1 MKKTQILRLLGVAL
15 TSVIIASCSNDIEQN
30 EVGNKVDMSKTTTFK
45 LSFANYNEDKEVS
58 NTRVGKEATLDSINL
73 KPIKLGHGILAY
85 PTLIKDKLKE
95 ESHKASTRSLGN
107 ESYTMLAYKN
117 GSLVGEMKGTA
128 SDVGGTATFTPTS
141 SNSNIQLAP
150 GTYDF
155 VCYTTNYITR
165 NGNELTIDNYNG
177 GKALIGRAANVMV
190 SGTKQEIPF
199 TMKHVTARVR
209 VKFIS
214 SYAFSS
220 FNAFIQDIGADFPN
234 KAIYNAATGVY
245 GYTKGSI
252 WASYAIPASPGGVSV
267 KSSNY
272 NYFMPQSDPS
282 KLKIQ
287 INGTFYKQYVNITT
301 NIKPDV
307 AFTFNENESYILNF
321 SIKYDF
327 IYLFSDGTTGH
338 FSETTQGGGTKTAIG
353 VVVSQSKRLAMALTP
368 AIISAEPVDYG
379 IWHDLDIN
387 NTCWDLPSSWM
398 LYKDDDDG
406 YSYTWLPSGS
416 KDGTT
421 VKATAIDPV
430 SHNPY
435 FPAFY
440 YAAHYNEKLA
450 SQGITLAS
458 NVGAGKWFLPTFG
471 QLYKALTNIGLADA
485 LEVSPPMGTN
495 GTEGE
500 VKDYRDGVGSMMGQ
514 AFGQVN
520 GIFTNCDFATS
531 SSVKTSYPAYQGMVK
546 FYRDGSARLHW
557 ETNSSFVPGIVYP
570 FIKY

>member
-30 EVGNKVDMSKTTTFK
+30 EVDNKVDMSKTTTFK
-45 LSFANYNEDKEVS
+45 LSFANYNEDKQIS
-58 NTRVGKEATLDSINL
+58 STRVGGGATLDSINL
-73 KPIKLGHGILAY
+73 KPIELGHGIVAY
-85 PTLIKDKLKE
+85 PTLIKDKLKD

-165 NGNELTIDNYNG
+165 NGNDLTIDNYNG
-177 GKALIGRAANVMV
+177 GKALIGRAANIMV

-209 VKFIS
+209 VVFNS
-214 SYAFSS
+214 LYDFSS
-220 FNAFIQDIGADFPN
+220 FNAIIQDISADFPN

-252 WASYAIPASPGGVSV
+252 WASYAVPASSGAVSI
-267 KSSNY
+267 SSNY

-307 AFTFNENESYILNF
+307 AFTFNENESYRLRFFIG
-321 SIKYDF
+321 YDF

-338 FSETTQGGGTKTAIG
+338 FPETTQGGGTKTAIG
-353 VVVSQSKRLAMALTP
+353 IVVSQSKRLAMGLTP
-368 AIISAEPVDYG
+368 AIISASPVDYS
-379 IWHDLDIN
+379 IWHNNDIN
-387 NTCWDLPSSWM
+387 NKCWDLPSEWM
-398 LYKDDDDG
+398 FYKDDDAG

-421 VKATAIDPV
+421 VKATAIAPV
-430 SHNPY
+430 SHRPY

-440 YAAHYNEKLA
+440 YAAHYNEELA

-471 QLYKALTNIGLADA
+471 QLYKAFTNIGLADA
-485 LEVSPPMGTN
+485 LEVNPPMGTN

-500 VKDYRDGVGSMMGQ
+500 VKNYRDNIDRMMGY

-520 GIFTNCDFATS
+520 GTLINRDFVTS
-531 SSVKTSYPAYQGMVK
+531 SSVKTGYPGYPEMVN
-546 FYRDGSARLHW
+546 FNPDGNGGLNW
-557 ETNSSFVPGIVYP
+557 ETHSTPAMGVVYP